1 MSFAAIL
8 NAQCVKHITA
18 AVQRPPPSK
27 NIIARWKIVREGKCV
42 HDLKIIRTPHTSN
55 MCQMLS
61 FDCIISIKSFIILN
75 RAFDQISSLS

>member
-1 MSFAAIL
+1 MSFAASM
-8 NAQCVKHITA
+8 NAQCVKYVTA

-27 NIIARWKIVREGKCV
+27 NIIAGWNIVRQGKSV

-61 FDCIISIKSFIILN
+61 FDSIISINSFNILN
-75 RAFDQISSLS
+75 RAFDQISNFS